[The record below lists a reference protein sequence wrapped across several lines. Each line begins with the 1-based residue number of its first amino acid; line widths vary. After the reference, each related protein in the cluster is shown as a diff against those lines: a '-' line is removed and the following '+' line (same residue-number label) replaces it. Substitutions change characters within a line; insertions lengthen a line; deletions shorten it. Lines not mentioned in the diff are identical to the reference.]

1 MSAQAAPSGTQ
12 APVGD
17 PNTVDPNINPGGS
30 LDEEIE
36 AGDGLEGD
44 IDEPIGVEGGEGSEA
59 PPPEPEAPPAP
70 QPEPQED
77 PGVAQMRE
85 ENAYLRQIVDEVRGR
100 MQQDPEL
107 AKRLSGP
114 TQPNWREETAR
125 TLRASLKPEAAE
137 AVVTAL
143 DPVFQRLERLE
154 NRYGETERVTQSLAQ
169 TIGSTEFVEG
179 LSVNGVTSQV
189 MRTPQFQKHLKEMRK
204 DPEFRRVEL
213 SSRKY
218 AGRIAA
224 REWAASRAQ
233 GRMNVDDASRVATA
247 RTGRGTN
254 PAARGAALTEKV
266 IQVVREPFGGHIDK
280 ADALRYAA
288 QKAGRPLPRIEYV
301 NPK

>member
-1 MSAQAAPSGTQ
+1 MSAQTVPDTTQ

-30 LDEEIE
+30 LDEGIE
-36 AGDGLEGD
+36 AGDDVEG
-44 IDEPIGVEGGEGSEA
+44 IDEPIEGTEPDAPTPESE
-59 PPPEPEAPPAP
+59 PVPERVA
-70 QPEPQED
+70 QEPQED

-154 NRYGETERVTQSLAQ
+154 NRYGETERTVQSVAQ
-169 TIGSTEFVEG
+169 SIGSTQFVDS
-179 LSVNGVTSQV
+179 LSENGVSRESMKNPV
-189 MRTPQFQKHLKEMRK
+189 FQKHLKEMRK
-204 DPEFRRVEL
+204 DTDFKRLEL
-213 SSRKY
+213 SSPRYSAKV
-218 AGRIAA
+218 AAQAWTAA
-224 REWAASRAQ
+224 RVR
-233 GRMNVDDASRVATA
+233 GRMNADDASRVATA
-247 RTGRGTN
+247 RTGRNTS
-254 PAARGAALTEKV
+254 PASRGAATAEKV
-266 IQVVREPFGGHIDK
+266 IEIPREAFGGHISK

-301 NPK
+301 NQK